1 MDYKNLLRPVE
12 ILLVDDNPGD
22 VQLMMDALRQAQV
35 VKNVKT
41 AETDAPSPNNPSQK
55 AEAQPLPT
63 SDLVLRDLNLPK
75 NDGLEILTEI
85 ENDPHLRQ
93 MPVVIVTSSGA
104 RQAKTHLPRANCYL
118 TQPLDLG
125 QFICTINAVDN
136 FWYTVVH
143 LPTEEPDRIN

>member
-1 MDYKNLLRPVE
+1 MNYKNLLRPVE

-22 VQLMMDALRQAQV
+22 VQLMMNALREAQV
-35 VKNVKT
+35 VKSAT
-41 AETDAPSPNNPSQK
+41 HAETAAPSADGPSQR

-104 RQAKTHLPRANCYL
+104 RQAKSHLPRAN
-118 TQPLDLG
+118 
-125 QFICTINAVDN
+125 
-136 FWYTVVH
+136 
-143 LPTEEPDRIN
+143 

>member
-1 MDYKNLLRPVE
+1 MNYRNLLRPVE

-22 VQLMMDALRQAQV
+22 VQLMMSALREAQV
-35 VKNVKT
+35 VKNALNT
-41 AETDAPSPNNPSQK
+41 EPAAPSPAGPSQK
-55 AEAQPLPT
+55 AEAHPLPT

-104 RQAKTHLPRANCYL
+104 RQVKNHPPRANCYL